1 MNIYSKFAATLTLL
15 LTFGKTTLAAD
26 INFSAKE
33 AYPEGIAYLSKD
45 DAFLVSS
52 IRKGTIG
59 KVTKSGKYQS
69 FINDEK
75 LISSLGLLLDEKR
88 NNLWVA
94 ICDLGLSTHSSEA
107 TKTKL
112 AAVAT
117 YDATTGK
124 RKAYYD
130 LSNLIKGMHLAN
142 DLTMDS
148 DGNVY
153 VTDSFSPAIYKI
165 DTNGNSTIFA
175 SSELFKGEGVNLNGI
190 TYHPDGYLLT
200 IKYNSGELF
209 RVDIKNP
216 KKISKIQLNETI
228 KGGDGLILTSNN
240 QLFVVQNQGNDSVI
254 ELTSTDGWRKAEI
267 KSKKKTS
274 QSFPTTGIKVKNSIF
289 VLNGRLD
296 SLLDEKAQK
305 VNNFSIQEFK
315 Q

>member
-1 MNIYSKFAATLTLL
+1 
-15 LTFGKTTLAAD
+15 
-26 INFSAKE
+26 
-33 AYPEGIAYLSKD
+33 
-45 DAFLVSS
+45 
-52 IRKGTIG
+52 
-59 KVTKSGKYQS
+59 
-69 FINDEK
+69 
-75 LISSLGLLLDEKR
+75 
-88 NNLWVA
+88 
-94 ICDLGLSTHSSEA
+94 
-107 TKTKL
+107 
-112 AAVAT
+112 
-117 YDATTGK
+117 
-124 RKAYYD
+124 
-130 LSNLIKGMHLAN
+130 MHLAN

-175 SSELFKGEGVNLNGI
+175 SSELFKGEGVNLNAI

-254 ELTSTDGWRKAEI
+254 ELTLTDGWRKAEI